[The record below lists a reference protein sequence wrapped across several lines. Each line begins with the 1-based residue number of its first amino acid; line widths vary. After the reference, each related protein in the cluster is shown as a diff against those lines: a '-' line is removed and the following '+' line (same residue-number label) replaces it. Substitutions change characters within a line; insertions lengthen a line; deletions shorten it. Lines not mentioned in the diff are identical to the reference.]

1 MPKSVI
7 IEEVDIETSDGSMN
21 SHFVRPKSSDYLPGV
36 IVYMPASGVRNELVD
51 IASQIAQLGYAV
63 ILPNLYYRLA
73 RTVDIDAN
81 RLGTDE
87 YLGVQNYMIALADH
101 LSNEKVQSDT
111 AAIISWMDSQVT
123 ISSKRIGGVG
133 YCMGGRLVMASLGAH
148 SDRIIAAASL
158 YGAGVATDQADSPH
172 LQLDRCKG
180 ELYFGLAENDKYV
193 TDEETAILREH
204 LVTLSVPHS
213 IETYPGTEHGFIFPE
228 RYCFNPDQTL
238 THYSR
243 IKDLFERWLP

>member
-1 MPKSVI
+1 MTNSVI

-21 SHFVRPKSSDYLPGV
+21 CHFLRPKSSSSVPGV
-36 IVYMPASGVRNELVD
+36 IVYMPASGVRDELVD

-63 ILPNLYYRLA
+63 VLPNLYYRLA

-87 YLGVQNYMIALADH
+87 YLGVQDYMIALADH
-101 LSNEKVQSDT
+101 LSNDRVQSDT

-123 ISSKRIGGVG
+123 ISSQQIGGVG

-148 SDRIIAAASL
+148 SDRMIAAASL

-172 LQLDRCKG
+172 LQLDRCEG

-213 IETYPGTEHGFIFPE
+213 IETYPGTEHGFVFPE
-228 RYCFNPDQTL
+228 RYCFNPEQTL
-238 THYSR
+238 LHYAR
-243 IKDLFERWLP
+243 IKELFERWLS

>member
-1 MPKSVI
+1 MSKSVI
-7 IEEVDIETSDGSMN
+7 TEEVNIETSDGSMN
-21 SHFVRPKSSDYLPGV
+21 SYFLRPESSGSLPGV
-36 IVYMPASGVRNELVD
+36 IVYMPASGVRDELVD

-63 ILPNLYYRLA
+63 VLPNLYYRLA

-87 YLGVQNYMIALADH
+87 YLGVQDYMIALADH
-101 LSNEKVQSDT
+101 LSNRRVQSDT

-123 ISSKRIGGVG
+123 ISSKQIGGVG

-148 SDRIIAAASL
+148 SDRMVAAASL

-172 LQLDRCKG
+172 LQLDRCEG

-204 LVTLSVPHS
+204 LVTLSVTHS

-228 RYCFNPDQTL
+228 RYCFNPEQTL
-238 THYSR
+238 LHYSR
-243 IKDLFERWLP
+243 IKKLFERWLS

>member
-1 MPKSVI
+1 MSNSVI
-7 IEEVDIETSDGSMN
+7 TEEVNIETSDGSMN
-21 SHFVRPKSSDYLPGV
+21 SYFLRPESSGSLPGV
-36 IVYMPASGVRNELVD
+36 IVYMPASGVRDELVD

-63 ILPNLYYRLA
+63 VLPNLYYRLA

-87 YLGVQNYMIALADH
+87 YLGVQDYMIALADH
-101 LSNEKVQSDT
+101 LSNRRVQSDT

-123 ISSKRIGGVG
+123 ISSKQIGGVG

-148 SDRIIAAASL
+148 SDRMVAAASL

-172 LQLDRCKG
+172 LQLDRCEG

-213 IETYPGTEHGFIFPE
+213 IETYPGTEHGFVFPE
-228 RYCFNPDQTL
+228 RYCFNPEQTL
-238 THYSR
+238 LHYAR
-243 IKDLFERWLP
+243 IKELFERWLS